1 MIMIFALYYDIKL
14 ILKKNLFGLKNQ
26 HALQAPKLLIANSN
40 IYEVH
45 VKCMIEMIKIIEI
58 IDRKHK
64 HKHKH
69 Q

>member
-1 MIMIFALYYDIKL
+1 MIFALYYDIKL
-14 ILKKNLFGLKNQ
+14 ILKKNLFGLKNK

-40 IYEVH
+40 IHVYEVH
-45 VKCMIEMIKIIEI
+45 VKCMIEMVKIIEI
-58 IDRKHK
+58 VDRKHK